1 MNANVTEDNSMKMR
15 FTAIIPGLVLGESHH
30 ISYDL
35 FRFRTRHILLGAEFG
50 NSWVRRLSEEL

>member
-1 MNANVTEDNSMKMR
+1 MKMR